1 MLKLKNCSLLR
12 RLPIVASV
20 AVALIQLHSQDNPPS
35 PPPHVFFRVQ
45 APDTNTAPISGRLLV
60 FLKAGSGDSE
70 VSNSEM
76 HLTDAWVCA
85 REVQNLAPGSSVE
98 VDADE
103 TAFPKP
109 FSALPSGIYE
119 AQAVLDVDHNYN
131 YKGRDP
137 DDWVSPV
144 VMLAG
149 WKPGVGDEP
158 VLSLD
163 RRVIE
168 DPQRAAALAKLK
180 QATTADVAQYDEME
194 SPLLTRF
201 WGRPA
206 RIRAWVILPPTYAT
220 HANETYPTVYWTH
233 GFGGDIDGALVSGLR
248 IYERMKAG
256 KMPPMIWVML
266 NESIAQG
273 THEFADS
280 VNDGPWGTALTTEFI
295 PHLEQK
301 FRMDAKPTGRLLNGH
316 SSGGWATL
324 QLQIN
329 YPKVFGGTWSTSP
342 DPSDF
347 HDFTNVDL
355 YAANANLYRTSD
367 GSAVPIMRDNGRV
380 VATMEQMARLEQVL
394 GPYGG
399 QLQSFDWVFSP
410 KGPSG
415 APQPMFDR
423 DTGRVR
429 PEVVA
434 YWHDHYDLAHIVEST
449 WAQRGDDLKGRIHL
463 IVGTADTFYLDGS
476 ARKFEAVLTS
486 VDAQPHFT
494 YLPDRT
500 HFNLYEVGKDK
511 QLDKMGLFDQ
521 ISAEMWDVARPGTK
535 WKEEPPAKKTK
546 RPQKPKEN
554 GTP

>member
-20 AVALIQLHSQDNPPS
+20 VVALIQLHSQDTPPS

-85 REVQNLAPGSSVE
+85 REVQNLAPGASVE

-109 FSALPSGIYE
+109 FSTLPSGIYE

-149 WKPGVGDEP
+149 WKPGVGTEP

-168 DPQRAAALAKLK
+168 DPQRAAAFAKLK
-180 QATTADVAQYDEME
+180 QAATADVAQYDEME

-367 GSAVPIMRDNGRV
+367 GSPVPIMRDNGRV

-423 DTGRVR
+423 ATGQVH
-429 PEVVA
+429 PDVVA

-476 ARKFEAVLTS
+476 ARKFEAVLTR
-486 VDAQPHFT
+486 VEAQPHFT

-511 QLDKMGLFDQ
+511 QLDKLGLFDQ
-521 ISAEMWDVARPGTK
+521 ISAEMWDVARPGAK